1 MAQAFTVLKFLTKT
15 DVIEKVIS
23 LRIFSRWGDLVYH
36 QKDFA
41 PGENH
46 WDGTYKGKPLNAG
59 VFSYVLE
66 LQLKDGT
73 TSMVKGDLT
82 LLR

>member
-1 MAQAFTVLKFLTKT
+1 LAQAITVLKFLTKT

-23 LRIFSRWGDLVYH
+23 LRIFSRWGELVYL

-41 PGENH
+41 PSENH
-46 WDGTYKGKPLNAG
+46 WDGTHKGEPLNAG